1 MHVRTEILL
10 IAILAGGPG
19 CLMNLSYPMRP
30 GDLMRLEMTSA
41 GTDGSTRTWLEAAHA
56 ELEHALPRSARAAL
70 LTADL
75 TDAQGRPRDVLA
87 HFGLKRDGLHTIRH
101 NFSGLRQTFNGIGM
115 ESFVDEEA
123 PAWEG
128 FENVWIPVADDLSLY
143 GRIGYACAE
152 GRIRDAD
159 CIVILPGFYGD
170 AGVTRTRDLARAL
183 VDAGYHA
190 LAIEIRGHGRTE
202 YRYPDKRFTF
212 GMLESIELL
221 RVDEWLRSQP
231 HVERTGLMGFCWGA
245 NVAMTAAWMDG
256 VRASDPSIGSHLQ
269 RYVPVRSA
277 EPHFAAGVMA
287 FSPALHFEELIDQLE
302 EPVSALS
309 NAMVYGVQST
319 IELRMRRKGYG
330 PPLHSLR
337 WLIDQEFAH
346 SEIGLSPEK
355 HRQTFRLLRMLD
367 YRGRPVGDKFESIR
381 IPTLVVHSGNDPFM
395 PADYVAQF
403 MAAVKN
409 PNIAALILPAGGHV
423 GLATYCRRYFY
434 SLIMNF
440 FDRERGPAGRGDQV
454 HRADASLPSAT
465 ARSMAWTHAR

>member
-1 MHVRTEILL
+1 M
-10 IAILAGGPG
+10 G
-19 CLMNLSYPMRP
+19 
-30 GDLMRLEMTSA
+30 
-41 GTDGSTRTWLEAAHA
+41 GSTRTWLEAAHA
-56 ELEHALPRSARAAL
+56 ELEHTLPRSARAAL
-70 LTADL
+70 LTGDL
-75 TDAQGRPRDVLA
+75 TDAEGRPRDVLA

-123 PAWEG
+123 PVWEG
-128 FENVWIPVADDLSLY
+128 FENVWVPVADDLSLY
-143 GRIGYACAE
+143 GRIGYACEE

-159 CIVILPGFYGD
+159 CIVILPGFFGD

-212 GMLESIELL
+212 GVLESIELL
-221 RVDEWLRSQP
+221 RVDEWLRAQP

-245 NVAMTAAWMDG
+245 NVAMITAWMDG
-256 VRASDPSIGSHLQ
+256 VRESDHSIGSHFQ
-269 RYVPVRSA
+269 RYVPARSV

-287 FSPALHFEELIDQLE
+287 FSPALNFEVLIDQLE

-309 NAMVYGVQST
+309 NAMVYGIQST

-337 WLIDQEFAH
+337 WLIDQEYAH

-355 HRQTFRLLRMLD
+355 HRQMFRFLRMLE
-367 YRGRPVGDKFESIR
+367 YRGRLVGDKFESIR
-381 IPTLVVHSGNDPFM
+381 IPTLVVHSGNDPFIT
-395 PADYVAQF
+395 ADSVAQF
-403 MAAVKN
+403 MTAVKN

-423 GLATYCRRYFY
+423 GLATYSRRYYY

-440 FDRERGPAGRGDQV
+440 FDRERGPAGRGDPV
-454 HRADASLPSAT
+454 HQADASLPSAT
-465 ARSMAWTHAR
+465 ARSTAWTHSR